1 MKASAHQGRINDL
14 NHWAGSEVRV
24 AKLVLG
30 SHLRL
35 YLKTS
40 SRIGPV
46 KKIGSD
52 TAASA
57 MVIALRSNRVPRLS
71 AEMEPMVSPPS
82 SHKMAAPA
90 ARLASI
96 GSALRIIVVTGRC
109 SRKE

>member
-35 YLKTS
+35 YLKIS

-57 MVIALRSNRVPRLS
+57 MVIALRSNSVPRRR
-71 AEMEPMVSPPS
+71 AEMEPTVTPPI
-82 SHKMAAPA
+82 SHRVAAPA
-90 ARLASI
+90 ARLSSI
-96 GSALRIIVVTGRC
+96 GSAALIMVVTGRFC
-109 SRKE
+109 RKE